1 MLGSRWRVEL
11 EGNPIRVLVVEDDI
25 EVSRA
30 VTRQLRAHG
39 YEVVVTPSCATTEAL
54 TCCFDIGVFDIELS
68 DGNGADLAAT
78 LLASGLVDNVVF
90 FTATTFGPYLR
101 QAVAVGQVV
110 HKRDGIEALVH
121 ALADEVGCRSVST
134 SLVVAKDDAE
144 ATPDDKKRS
153 A

>member
-1 MLGSRWRVEL
+1 MEGS
-11 EGNPIRVLVVEDDI
+11 PIRVLVVEDDI

-30 VTRQLRAHG
+30 VSRQLRAHG

-68 DGNGADLAAT
+68 DGNGADLAAA
-78 LLASGLVDNVVF
+78 LLASGLVEHVVF
-90 FTATTFGPYLR
+90 FTAATFGAYLR

-110 HKRDGIEALVH
+110 RKRDGVEALVH
-121 ALADEVGCRSVST
+121 ALTDEVACRSVST
-134 SLVVAKDDAE
+134 SLVVCKDDGE
-144 ATPDDKKRS
+144 ATPDDKKQT

>member
-1 MLGSRWRVEL
+1 M
-11 EGNPIRVLVVEDDI
+11 EGNPIRVLVVEGDI

-30 VTRQLRAHG
+30 LTRQLRAHG
-39 YEVVVTPSCATTEAL
+39 YEVVVTPSCATTETL

-68 DGNGADLAAT
+68 DGNGADLAAAM
-78 LLASGLVDNVVF
+78 LASGLVDNVVF

-110 HKRDGIEALVH
+110 RKRDGVEALIQ

-134 SLVVAKDDAE
+134 SLVVIKDDGE
-144 ATPDDKKRS
+144 STPDGKKRT